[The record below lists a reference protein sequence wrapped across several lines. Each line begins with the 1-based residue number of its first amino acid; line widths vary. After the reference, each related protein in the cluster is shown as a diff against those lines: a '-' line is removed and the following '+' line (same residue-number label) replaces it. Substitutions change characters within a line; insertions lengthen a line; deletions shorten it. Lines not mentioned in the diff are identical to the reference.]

1 MLKKIESQLLS
12 YNGKDKLTVDE
23 YYNVLKVQVLI
34 YNWWKYQTSILYI
47 FTPSSKSIALK
58 MTSGKW
64 SLIYPWTNITKS

>member
-34 YNWWKYQTSILYI
+34 YNWWKYQTSI
-47 FTPSSKSIALK
+47 FSPSLKSIVLK
-58 MTSGKW
+58 MTFGKW
-64 SLIYPWTNITKS
+64 SLIYRWTNITKS